1 MWKWLP
7 ETQKVLMAYNE
18 LRYRMLPYNYS
29 VAWKVTSEGYT
40 ILRPLAMDFPQDQKA
55 LAISDS
61 HMFGPAF
68 LVAPV
73 TDPVSKTS
81 GTSKVYLPAGTDWI
95 NFWTGDKVAGGREIT
110 TPAPLETLPLF
121 VRAGSIVP
129 MGPVMQYAT
138 EKPDAPYEIRV
149 YPGADGRFTI
159 YEDDNETY
167 AYKKG
172 AHATIPL
179 TWNEQRRELTLG
191 ARAGEFPGLVRE
203 RLYRVVFVKPGRGV
217 GALNSDRVDVEVRYT
232 GAAITIPGP
241 RL

>member
-1 MWKWLP
+1 
-7 ETQKVLMAYNE
+7 
-18 LRYRMLPYNYS
+18 MLPYNYS

-40 ILRPLAMDFPQDQKA
+40 ILRPLAMDFPQDRRA

-95 NFWTGDKVAGGREIT
+95 NFWTGEKVAGGRELT
-110 TPAPLETLPLF
+110 TPAPIETLPLF

-179 TWNEQRRELTLG
+179 TWNDRRQELTIG
-191 ARAGEFPGLVRE
+191 ARTGEFPGLVRE

-217 GALNSDRVDVEVRYT
+217 GAQNSDRVDVEVRYT
-232 GAAITIPGP
+232 GAAITIPAP
-241 RL
+241 RQ